1 MQDFKALYSRLCRT
15 WYGIGKCGKTH
26 DGVIIQIQKNVGTN
40 QFRIDFKTQLPII
53 MDYSIDQAVQK
64 FNELANENDKFYN
77 TQSES
82 KLASR
87 QAISPIATA
96 MEIDLIIFYLTR
108 LVALYRELNNLI
120 SQNGCDIIKSIEYL
134 GNVSDLYDAFHSYEI
149 AYDAL
154 TLLEEKTQAKTIT
167 IILETLA
174 IDTNKTNTI
183 TAAYKFVSGAILIYE
198 SQKNQ
203 I

>member
-1 MQDFKALYSRLCRT
+1 MQDFKTIYNRLCRT
-15 WYGIGKCGKTH
+15 WYGIGKCAKTRN
-26 DGVIIQIQKNVGTN
+26 GVIIQIQKNIGN
-40 QFRIDFKTQLPII
+40 NRLRIDFKTELPIV
-53 MDYSIDQAVQK
+53 MDYSIEEAALK
-64 FNELANENDKFYN
+64 FNELVNDNDRYYNIENEA
-77 TQSES
+77 
-82 KLASR
+82 KLSTR
-87 QAISPIATA
+87 QISPSTTTP
-96 MEIDLIIFYLTR
+96 MEIDLIVFYLTR
-108 LVALYRELNNLI
+108 LVALYRELNNII
-120 SQNGCDIIKSIEYL
+120 SQNGCDIIKSIECL
-134 GNVSDLYDAFHSYEI
+134 GNVPDLYDAFQSYEI